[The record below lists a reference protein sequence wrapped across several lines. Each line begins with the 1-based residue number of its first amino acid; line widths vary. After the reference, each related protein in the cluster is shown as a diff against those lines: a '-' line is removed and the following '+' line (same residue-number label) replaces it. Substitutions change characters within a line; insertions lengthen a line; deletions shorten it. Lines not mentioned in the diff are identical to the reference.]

1 MTGQEV
7 KRKLRE
13 RGITIKQWS
22 EDNNYPYLLV
32 SRVIRGVQ
40 KANYG
45 KGHEVAVA
53 LGMKSP
59 DREAA

>member
-13 RGITIKQWS
+13 RGVTIKQWA
-22 EDNNYPYLLV
+22 EEHEYPYVLV

-53 LGMKSP
+53 LGMKNP
-59 DREAA
+59 EREAA